1 MGDSGESLLALG
13 VARLPIKARGKIVLY
28 DFFSS
33 KTAEAAGAA
42 FFDSSVNDLARILGT
57 PIQKHFAM
65 SAIRSL
71 AEKDAELAGKRNIR
85 FVSRGDPAYPPLLLE
100 TYDPPVALF
109 YRGKL
114 PDPDAPLIAVVGT
127 RRPSPSASAS
137 AFNIARELG
146 GLGYSVVSGLAL
158 GVDAMAHRGCLEAN
172 APTFAVLGSSPDEVY
187 PTANRVLAR
196 RVLERGGGL
205 LSEYQPGTR
214 PAKWRFPARNRIISA
229 LARGT
234 LVVEAPEKSGA
245 LITAR
250 FALEQNR
257 DLWVVL
263 TGSPVGKGSEK
274 LAEQGAKVITSATGI
289 LKDWGRVIEKN
300 ETNEG
305 RSADGGER
313 GDEEGAFSPE
323 NSAAA
328 LMRDLGI

>member
-1 MGDSGESLLALG
+1 MGDRGDSLLALG
-13 VARLPIKARGKIVLY
+13 VARLPVKARHKIVLY

-33 KTAEAAGAA
+33 KADSADDSA
-42 FFDSSVNDLARILGT
+42 FFDSSTDDLAWIMGD
-57 PIQKHFAM
+57 PIRKAFTM
-65 SAIRSL
+65 SDIRSL
-71 AEKDAELAGKRNIR
+71 AEKDAERAEKRNIR
-85 FVSRGDPAYPPLLLE
+85 FVSKGDPAYPPLLLE

-114 PDPDAPLIAVVGT
+114 PESDAPLVAMVGT
-127 RRPSPSASAS
+127 RHPSPRASAS
-137 AFNIARELG
+137 AFAIARELG

-158 GVDAMAHRGCLEAN
+158 GIDAMSHRGCLETN

-196 RVLERGGGL
+196 RILERGGGL
-205 LSEYQPGTR
+205 LSEYPPGTR

-257 DLWVVL
+257 DLWVTL
-263 TGSPVGKGSEK
+263 TGSPVGKGTEK
-274 LAEQGAKVITSATGI
+274 LAEQGAKVVASAAGI
-289 LKDWGRVIEKN
+289 LKDWGRIIEKN
-300 ETNEG
+300 EVQST
-305 RSADGGER
+305 DGGAR
-313 GDEEGAFSPE
+313 GDGEGAFSPE
-323 NSAAA
+323 NSAVE
-328 LMRDLGI
+328 LMRELGI

>member
-13 VARLPIKARGKIVLY
+13 VARLPIKARHKIVLY
-28 DFFSS
+28 DFFSPKDDS
-33 KTAEAAGAA
+33 A
-42 FFDSSVNDLARILGT
+42 FFYSSVDDLAWILGT
-57 PIQKHFAM
+57 PIRRAFTM

-71 AEKDAELAGKRNIR
+71 AEKDAELAEKRNIR
-85 FVSRGDPAYPPLLLE
+85 FVSKGDPAYPPLLLE
-100 TYDPPVALF
+100 MYDPPVALF

-114 PDPDAPLIAVVGT
+114 PEPDEPLIAVVGT
-127 RRPSPSASAS
+127 RRPSPPASAS
-137 AFNIARELG
+137 AFTIARELG

-158 GVDAMAHRGCLEAN
+158 GVDAMAHRGCLETN

-187 PTANRVLAR
+187 PTANRSLAR
-196 RVLERGGGL
+196 RVLERGGAL
-205 LSEYQPGTR
+205 LSEYPPGTE

-234 LVVEAPEKSGA
+234 LIVEAPEKSGA

-257 DLWVVL
+257 DLWVTL
-263 TGSPVGKGSEK
+263 TGSPAGKGTEK
-274 LAEQGAKVITSATGI
+274 LAEEGAKIVTSAADI
-289 LKDWGRVIEKN
+289 LKDWGRIIEKN
-300 ETNEG
+300 EEL
-305 RSADGGER
+305 SAGGVC

-323 NSAAA
+323 SSAAA